1 MKKGLIGLLCLL
13 LLVGAWF
20 YLTQEPEPVTVEVT
34 IEPNI
39 DVEQA
44 SQSSDSLITEA
55 DDEERINPIEKIETS
70 DTNESDDGESTLTC
84 MERYKAQPEWKEME
98 AVISAIY
105 MSGEEAAGEGTYQQ
119 IPIEAVKSYA
129 DSGDSSA
136 MLHYASE
143 TMWRSA
149 FGTYLNK
156 INRDP
161 NEDMEKLKQKTKLHK
176 PDLEGFFHGAD
187 YAYLAAVEGR
197 YGGVME
203 ITAMTRGLLHR
214 LSRDEE
220 AMDKSMKVLINRHA
234 YLDLLQSIHQNDKEL
249 LTVFILESEFQ
260 KDLEVVF
267 RGEEPEP
274 SQLEKI
280 QRQIKRQSQQLHQQ
294 WEADRRRRGYELY
307 PDLLPKRLEDF
318 FEKMEQECGN

>member
-1 MKKGLIGLLCLL
+1 MKKGLIIILIILFSM
-13 LLVGAWF
+13 VAWVYF
-20 YLTQEPEPVTVEVT
+20 SKEPRSLDIEPKAQSEESIKQDAEAPLSSTVEIKKEEKV
-34 IEPNI
+34 ELI
-39 DVEQA
+39 D
-44 SQSSDSLITEA
+44 SNS
-55 DDEERINPIEKIETS
+55 
-70 DTNESDDGESTLTC
+70 ESKESKEDESTLTC
-84 MERYKAQPEWKEME
+84 MERYRAQPEWKEIE

-203 ITAMTRGLLHR
+203 ITAMSRGLLHR

-220 AMDKSMKVLINRHA
+220 ALDKSMKVLIKRHA
-234 YLDLLQSIHQNDKEL
+234 YLELLQSIHQNDKEL
-249 LTVFILESEFQ
+249 LTVFIQESEFE

-274 SQLEKI
+274 SQLETI
-280 QRQIKRQSQQLHQQ
+280 QRQIKQQSQQLLQQ
-294 WEADRRRRGYELY
+294 WEADRRRLGYELY
-307 PDLLPKRLEDF
+307 PDLWPKRLEEF

>member
-13 LLVGAWF
+13 LLAGAWF
-20 YLTQEPEPVTVEVT
+20 YLSQEPVTVGVT
-34 IEPNI
+34 VEPNA

-44 SQSSDSLITEA
+44 SKSPNSIITEA
-55 DDEERINPIEKIETS
+55 DDEDKTNPIEQIATS
-70 DTNESDDGESTLTC
+70 DTNESDDGGSTLTC
-84 MERYKAQPEWKEME
+84 MERYRAQPEWKEIE

-176 PDLEGFFHGAD
+176 PDLEGFFQGAN

-203 ITAMTRGLLHR
+203 ITSMSRGLLHR

-220 AMDKSMKVLINRHA
+220 AMDKSMKVLIKRHA
-234 YLDLLQSIHQNDKEL
+234 YLELLQSIHQNDKEL
-249 LTVFILESEFQ
+249 LSFFVREDEFQ

-274 SQLEKI
+274 EPSQLEKI
-280 QRQIKRQSQQLHQQ
+280 QRQTKQQSQQLHQQ

-307 PDLLPKRLEDF
+307 PDLWPKRLEEF
-318 FEKMEQECGN
+318 FEKMEKECGN

>member
-13 LLVGAWF
+13 LIVGALF
-20 YLTQEPEPVTVEVT
+20 YLTQDPVTVGVT
-34 IEPNI
+34 VEPNAGG
-39 DVEQA
+39 EQA
-44 SQSSDSLITEA
+44 SQSSDSFITEA
-55 DDEERINPIEKIETS
+55 GDEDKVNSIEQITTS
-70 DTNESDDGESTLTC
+70 NTNESDDGESTLTC
-84 MERYKAQPEWKEME
+84 MERYRAQPEWKEVE

-143 TMWRSA
+143 TMWKSA
-149 FGTYLNK
+149 FGVYMNR

-161 NEDMEKLKQKTKLHK
+161 SVDDKQLGKRAGQHK

-197 YGGVME
+197 YGAVME
-203 ITAMTRGLLHR
+203 ITSMSRGLLHR

-220 AMDKSMKVLINRHA
+220 ALDKSLNVLIKRHA

-249 LTVFILESEFQ
+249 LTVFILENEFQ

-280 QRQIKRQSQQLHQQ
+280 QGQIRQQSQQLHQQ
-294 WEADRRRRGYELY
+294 WEADRRRRGYQLY